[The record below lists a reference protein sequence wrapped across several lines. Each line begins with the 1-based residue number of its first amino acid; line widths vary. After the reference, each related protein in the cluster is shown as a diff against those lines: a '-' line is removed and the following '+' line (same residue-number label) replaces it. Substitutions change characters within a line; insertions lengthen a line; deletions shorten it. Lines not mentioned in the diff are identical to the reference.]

1 MLSKKAEQI
10 NAIIDELKVKRQN
23 IETLEMRTTKVID
36 ELETKL
42 LNYLQRSKNLP
53 SVATVTPIT
62 ESLTSL
68 YKTNLDATSQILR
81 SMEKEIELLAKHGPD
96 DNGDMPATLSFEV
109 LSDLFQKSI
118 NRQFV
123 EDDDVEEES

>member
-23 IETLEMRTTKVID
+23 IENLEVRTTKVID
-36 ELETKL
+36 EIETKL
-42 LNYLQRSKNLP
+42 LNYLQNSKNLP

-62 ESLTSL
+62 ESLTAL
-68 YKTNLDATSQILR
+68 YKTNLDANSQVIR

-96 DNGDMPATLSFEV
+96 DNGDMPSTLSFEV
-109 LSDLFQKSI
+109 LSELFQQSR
-118 NRQFV
+118 NRQLV
-123 EDDDVEEES
+123 KDDEEDN

>member
-23 IETLEMRTTKVID
+23 MENLEVRTTKVID
-36 ELETKL
+36 EIETKL
-42 LNYLQRSKNLP
+42 LNYLQNSKNLP

-62 ESLTSL
+62 ESLTAL
-68 YKTNLDATSQILR
+68 YKTNLDANSQVIR

-96 DNGDMPATLSFEV
+96 DNGDMPSTLSFEV
-109 LSDLFQKSI
+109 LSELFQQSR
-118 NRQFV
+118 NRQLV
-123 EDDDVEEES
+123 KDDEEDN

>member
-23 IETLEMRTTKVID
+23 MENLEVRTTKVID
-36 ELETKL
+36 EIETKL
-42 LNYLQRSKNLP
+42 LNYLQNSKNLP

-62 ESLTSL
+62 ESLTAL
-68 YKTNLDATSQILR
+68 YKTNLDANSQVIR

-96 DNGDMPATLSFEV
+96 DNGDMPSTLSFEV
-109 LSDLFQKSI
+109 LSELFQQSR
-118 NRQFV
+118 NRQLV
-123 EDDDVEEES
+123 EDDEEDN

>member
-23 IETLEMRTTKVID
+23 IENLEVRTTKVID
-36 ELETKL
+36 EIETKL
-42 LNYLQRSKNLP
+42 LNYLQNSKNLP

-62 ESLTSL
+62 ESLTAL
-68 YKTNLDATSQILR
+68 YKTNLDANSQVIR

-96 DNGDMPATLSFEV
+96 DNGDMPSTLSFEV
-109 LSDLFQKSI
+109 LSELFQQSR
-118 NRQFV
+118 NRQLV
-123 EDDDVEEES
+123 EDDEEDN

>member
-23 IETLEMRTTKVID
+23 MENLEVRTTKVID
-36 ELETKL
+36 EIETKL
-42 LNYLQRSKNLP
+42 LNYLQNSKNLP

-62 ESLTSL
+62 DSLTAL
-68 YKTNLDATSQILR
+68 YKTNLDANSQVIR

-96 DNGDMPATLSFEV
+96 DNGDMPSTLSFEV
-109 LSDLFQKSI
+109 
-118 NRQFV
+118 
-123 EDDDVEEES
+123 

>member
-23 IETLEMRTTKVID
+23 MENLEVRTTKVID
-36 ELETKL
+36 EIETKL
-42 LNYLQRSKNLP
+42 LNYLQNSKNLP

-62 ESLTSL
+62 ESLTAL
-68 YKTNLDATSQILR
+68 YKTNLDANSQVIR

-96 DNGDMPATLSFEV
+96 DNGDMPSTLSFEV
-109 LSDLFQKSI
+109 LSELFQQSR
-118 NRQFV
+118 NRQIV
-123 EDDDVEEES
+123 EDEEED

>member
-23 IETLEMRTTKVID
+23 IENLEVRTTKVID
-36 ELETKL
+36 EIETKL
-42 LNYLQRSKNLP
+42 LNYLQNSKNLP

-62 ESLTSL
+62 ESLTAL
-68 YKTNLDATSQILR
+68 YKTNLDANSQVIR

-96 DNGDMPATLSFEV
+96 DNGDMPSTLSFEV
-109 LSDLFQKSI
+109 LSELFQQSR
-118 NRQFV
+118 NRQLV
-123 EDDDVEEES
+123 EDDEEED

>member
-23 IETLEMRTTKVID
+23 IENLEVRTTKVID
-36 ELETKL
+36 EIETKL
-42 LNYLQRSKNLP
+42 LNYLQNSKNLP

-62 ESLTSL
+62 ESLTAL
-68 YKTNLDATSQILR
+68 YKTNLDANSQVIR

-96 DNGDMPATLSFEV
+96 DNGDMPSTLSFEV
-109 LSDLFQKSI
+109 LSELFQQSR
-118 NRQFV
+118 NRQLV
-123 EDDDVEEES
+123 EDEEED

>member
-23 IETLEMRTTKVID
+23 IENLEVRTTKVID
-36 ELETKL
+36 EIETKL
-42 LNYLQRSKNLP
+42 LNYLQNSKNLP

-62 ESLTSL
+62 ESLTAL
-68 YKTNLDATSQILR
+68 YKTNLDANSQVIR

-96 DNGDMPATLSFEV
+96 DNGDMPSTLSFEV
-109 LSDLFQKSI
+109 LSELFQQSR
-118 NRQFV
+118 NRQLV
-123 EDDDVEEES
+123 EDDEEVD

>member
-23 IETLEMRTTKVID
+23 IENLEVRTTKVID
-36 ELETKL
+36 EIETKL
-42 LNYLQRSKNLP
+42 LNYLQNSKNLP

-62 ESLTSL
+62 ESLTAL
-68 YKTNLDATSQILR
+68 YKTNLDANSQVIR

-96 DNGDMPATLSFEV
+96 DNGDMPSTLSFEV
-109 LSDLFQKSI
+109 LSELFQQSR
-118 NRQFV
+118 NRQIV
-123 EDDDVEEES
+123 EDEEED

>member
-23 IETLEMRTTKVID
+23 MENLEVRTTKVID
-36 ELETKL
+36 EIETKL
-42 LNYLQRSKNLP
+42 LNYLQNSKNLP

-62 ESLTSL
+62 ESLTAL
-68 YKTNLDATSQILR
+68 YKTNLDANSQVIR

-96 DNGDMPATLSFEV
+96 DNGDMPSTLSFEV
-109 LSDLFQKSI
+109 LSELFQQSR
-118 NRQFV
+118 NRQLV
-123 EDDDVEEES
+123 EDEEED

>member
-23 IETLEMRTTKVID
+23 IENLEVRTTKVID
-36 ELETKL
+36 EIETKL
-42 LNYLQRSKNLP
+42 LNYLQNSKNLP

-62 ESLTSL
+62 ESLTAL
-68 YKTNLDATSQILR
+68 YKTNLDANSQVIR

-96 DNGDMPATLSFEV
+96 DNGDMPSVLSFEV
-109 LSDLFQKSI
+109 LSELFQQSR
-118 NRQFV
+118 NRQLV
-123 EDDDVEEES
+123 EDDKEED

>member
-23 IETLEMRTTKVID
+23 MENLEVRTTKVID
-36 ELETKL
+36 EIETKL
-42 LNYLQRSKNLP
+42 LNYLQNSKNLP

-62 ESLTSL
+62 ESLTAL
-68 YKTNLDATSQILR
+68 YKTNLDANSQVIR

-96 DNGDMPATLSFEV
+96 DNGDMPSTLSFEV
-109 LSDLFQKSI
+109 LSELFQQSR
-118 NRQFV
+118 NRQIV
-123 EDDDVEEES
+123 EDEEDN

>member
-23 IETLEMRTTKVID
+23 IENLEVRTTKVID
-36 ELETKL
+36 EIETKL
-42 LNYLQRSKNLP
+42 LNYLQNSKNLP

-62 ESLTSL
+62 ESLTAL
-68 YKTNLDATSQILR
+68 YKTNLDANSQVIR

-96 DNGDMPATLSFEV
+96 DNGDMPSVLSFEV
-109 LSDLFQKSI
+109 LSELFQQSR
-118 NRQFV
+118 NRQLV
-123 EDDDVEEES
+123 EDDEEDN